1 MADSDH
7 VLYMEPDLNPHPPI
21 SGIHMGTEPTTSTFS
36 NKEDG
41 GEGVEERGGGGGE
54 EGGGTTCRLTSIL
67 MKRSLVRL
75 LQTNLQFYL
84 LWTETQDSF
93 LC

>member
-41 GEGVEERGGGGGE
+41 GGGG

>member
-7 VLYMEPDLNPHPPI
+7 VLNMEPDSNPHPPI

-41 GEGVEERGGGGGE
+41 GGGG

>member
-7 VLYMEPDLNPHPPI
+7 VLNMEPDSNPHPPI

-41 GEGVEERGGGGGE
+41 GEGVEERGWRRGGE
-54 EGGGTTCRLTSIL
+54 VEGRRG
-67 MKRSLVRL
+67 
-75 LQTNLQFYL
+75 
-84 LWTETQDSF
+84 E
-93 LC
+93 

>member
-1 MADSDH
+1 M
-7 VLYMEPDLNPHPPI
+7 
-21 SGIHMGTEPTTSTFS
+21 
-36 NKEDG
+36 
-41 GEGVEERGGGGGE
+41 EERGGGGGE
-54 EGGGTTCRLTSIL
+54 EGGVTTCRLTSIL

>member
-36 NKEDG
+36 NKED
-41 GEGVEERGGGGGE
+41 GGE